1 MNDRIKNAF
10 AQVQAGEELKD
21 KTREFLADKTRGYTE
36 QRRFCPQRMA
46 FCRPIVSAA
55 LCLLILVFGGH
66 WFYFTPTAKISIDV
80 NPSLELGINR
90 FDRVVAVEA
99 YNEDGQALAASL
111 DIRFMGY
118 QEAVSRILES
128 EKVAALLSQDEI
140 LTITVMESKGV
151 QSTRILSDMESCAA
165 GHQNTY
171 CYSADSRE
179 VAPAHDHGMSC
190 GKYRAFLEL
199 QKLFPDITPEE
210 IQDMTMREIRDLA
223 EELPEEAEEHPHH
236 HGRAWTGGSGPGSP
250 SQAGN
255 GKGQPGG
262 AGAGAEK
269 EKGEASEAA
278 AGNGKEQLGGAGVGA
293 EDGEEPE
300 TWEGEHSRH
309 GHHGRGSGNGGRK
322 GHGHEQPD
330 SPRGPRRGDR

>member
-1 MNDRIKNAF
+1 
-10 AQVQAGEELKD
+10 
-21 KTREFLADKTRGYTE
+21 
-36 QRRFCPQRMA
+36 
-46 FCRPIVSAA
+46 
-55 LCLLILVFGGH
+55 
-66 WFYFTPTAKISIDV
+66 
-80 NPSLELGINR
+80 
-90 FDRVVAVEA
+90 
-99 YNEDGQALAASL
+99 
-111 DIRFMGY
+111 
-118 QEAVSRILES
+118 
-128 EKVAALLSQDEI
+128 
-140 LTITVMESKGV
+140 
-151 QSTRILSDMESCAA
+151 MESCAA

-223 EELPEEAEEHPHH
+223 EELPEEAEEHLHH

-255 GKGQPGG
+255 GKEQP
-262 AGAGAEK
+262 
-269 EKGEASEAA
+269 
-278 AGNGKEQLGGAGVGA
+278 GGAGVGA